1 MIKKLTIFFAA
12 VYILL
17 SSFSAFSQTLTP
29 KYGTISDDV
38 HGYYEYLPENYPE
51 PGVKYPILFY
61 YHGYGD
67 NGDGSPAM
75 LPMVL
80 NMGVGKLINEGNF
93 PKSFT
98 VNGQVF
104 KFIIIIPQFA
114 RFPSVNDGN
123 NTLNVM
129 LERYPIDI
137 NRVYL
142 TGLSMGGGLAWFYPG
157 YDPYYTNRI
166 AAIVPICGSTDPTQ
180 TIANNIAN
188 ANLPVWATHNNGDP
202 QVSVN
207 VTNTLIDLIN
217 NRTYPPIPLAKK
229 TIFISNTHDAYTR
242 TYDPTFKEDGKNI
255 YEWMLQYKR
264 NFVVLAAEGLNFSAN
279 LVDNANKVAL
289 KWNTTAESNV
299 RGYKVLKSNDGRQFE
314 EIGFVPTGSAN
325 GAGAQY
331 SFYDANVNLGKSFY
345 KLLIIE
351 YNRASTFSSIVQ
363 ITREDVL
370 ASTLY
375 PNPAKNMLALQTS
388 GVFKS
393 GEVYIYNSQGQKLI
407 QLTLNGS
414 GRMSID
420 IRKLKPGNYIARI
433 TNGNNTENIKFI
445 KQ

>member
-1 MIKKLTIFFAA
+1 M
-12 VYILL
+12 
-17 SSFSAFSQTLTP
+17 
-29 KYGTISDDV
+29 
-38 HGYYEYLPENYPE
+38 
-51 PGVKYPILFY
+51 
-61 YHGYGD
+61 
-67 NGDGSPAM
+67 
-75 LPMVL
+75 
-80 NMGVGKLINEGNF
+80 
-93 PKSFT
+93 
-98 VNGQVF
+98 
-104 KFIIIIPQFA
+104 
-114 RFPSVNDGN
+114 
-123 NTLNVM
+123 
-129 LERYPIDI
+129 
-137 NRVYL
+137 
-142 TGLSMGGGLAWFYPG
+142 
-157 YDPYYTNRI
+157 
-166 AAIVPICGSTDPTQ
+166 
-180 TIANNIAN
+180 
-188 ANLPVWATHNNGDP
+188 PVWATHNNGDP

-351 YNRASTFSSIVQ
+351 NNRASTFSSIVQ

-388 GVFKS
+388 GVFKT
-393 GEVYIYNSQGQKLI
+393 GEVFIYNSQGQKLI